1 MKTCLFPG
9 SFDPPTMGHIDL
21 VKRALRLFDRV
32 IVCVM
37 ANADKHAMFTPEQ
50 RAGFLEKSLAGLDGI
65 TVAVGS
71 GLTLDMAKKYG
82 ADALLRGLRGEGDA
96 SLEAQLAAANRFV
109 GGIETVALFTDPSLS
124 FIRVLSLPSE
134 KVPAP
139 PSPNWTLEAV
149 SKIPVS
155 QNRATSSALFSTGR
169 PLSIRSGGCPQS
181 AR

>member
-50 RAGFLEKSLAGLDGI
+50 RAAFLEKSLAGLDGV

-124 FIRVLSLPSE
+124 FISSTIVRDVIRHGGRLKGLVPPEIERELENSE
-134 KVPAP
+134 
-139 PSPNWTLEAV
+139 E
-149 SKIPVS
+149 
-155 QNRATSSALFSTGR
+155 
-169 PLSIRSGGCPQS
+169 
-181 AR
+181 